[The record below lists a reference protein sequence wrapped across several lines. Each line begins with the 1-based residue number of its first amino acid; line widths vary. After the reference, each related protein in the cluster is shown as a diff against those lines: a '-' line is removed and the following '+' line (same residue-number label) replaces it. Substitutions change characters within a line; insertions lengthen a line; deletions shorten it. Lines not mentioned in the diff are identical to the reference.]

1 MGDDHA
7 DLLGLSDW
15 VNPLG
20 LPPEATSA
28 ITCTPGESAGV
39 VLGGVLV
46 VARVSLERFAV
57 RIGSGPGVWT
67 PRPALGLRRFRNL
80 VATAASAASDAV
92 SAAGQ

>member
-1 MGDDHA
+1 MCDEHA

-20 LPPEATSA
+20 LPPEAA
-28 ITCTPGESAGV
+28 IDLHPSDSAGV
-39 VLGGVLV
+39 VLVGVLI
-46 VARVSLERFAV
+46 VARISLERFAV
-57 RIGSGPGVWT
+57 RIESGPGVWT

-80 VATAASAASDAV
+80 VVAAASAAPDAV